1 MVMLMNVKLIQLMLL
16 SSLTASPTMAQ
27 SLNKTMQKQVAPTS
41 EKVQVSKAKRGST
54 TFKLNPSN
62 KFNVAPK
69 DVYNH
74 LKNAR
79 NITTSINKARAK
91 ENKTERIAAQANVAD
106 SLILY
111 GLNYSD
117 GTWQTL
123 SPLASKVYSFQAAP
137 VINYTDESSI
147 EIPRPMA
154 AFYAKGKFY
163 ALNSAMDEDG
173 LTNTSITTY
182 DAETWQEL
190 GTKMLAEK
198 DPTME
203 MYLRQIGVY
212 DPTTDKAYTMSWGD
226 GKPLISIDLNTMETK
241 NIGQVNLFI
250 QTLFVDNA
258 GQLYGIAFNDK
269 KLYKINKE
277 NGTPTE
283 VGELDVPHAL
293 TADQMSAVCDPATGK
308 VYWVGV
314 NNNTKESALYTID
327 LNTAHTTK
335 IADLPGDEHF
345 LGLYIPYS
353 EAKAPGAPTKIS
365 YADGKLYFTAPTK
378 TYTSDETLSGELT
391 AKISVDGG
399 DATETKVNAGGNAA
413 IDLNLSEGKHTVS
426 IILSNA
432 AGNSPERRLQ
442 TFVGQ
447 DVPSAVTNLSLSI
460 DDGKTVVLTWNA
472 PTTSVNGGPVDDNSI
487 NYKVVRYPDETVV
500 AEGLKETTFSESVP
514 EAHARYYYTVT
525 ACSDN
530 REGET
535 ATSNKVTAGSTWFT
549 PYIETFDTQ
558 ADFDSFKVIDANN
571 DTHTWS
577 FMFPSGVES
586 GYAYLTG
593 NGTADVDTGIYE
605 SNGNDDYLISP
616 SISLKKNTDYRLTFD
631 TYDQWMAIEHM
642 TILLGNKQEVTGN
655 ETKIASLDI
664 VADKNKYEVIFN
676 VPEDGL
682 YNLLKFRI

>member
-250 QTLFVDNA
+250 QTLLSTMQDSC
-258 GQLYGIAFNDK
+258 
-269 KLYKINKE
+269 
-277 NGTPTE
+277 TE
-283 VGELDVPHAL
+283 
-293 TADQMSAVCDPATGK
+293 
-308 VYWVGV
+308 
-314 NNNTKESALYTID
+314 
-327 LNTAHTTK
+327 
-335 IADLPGDEHF
+335 
-345 LGLYIPYS
+345 
-353 EAKAPGAPTKIS
+353 
-365 YADGKLYFTAPTK
+365 
-378 TYTSDETLSGELT
+378 
-391 AKISVDGG
+391 
-399 DATETKVNAGGNAA
+399 
-413 IDLNLSEGKHTVS
+413 
-426 IILSNA
+426 
-432 AGNSPERRLQ
+432 
-442 TFVGQ
+442 
-447 DVPSAVTNLSLSI
+447 
-460 DDGKTVVLTWNA
+460 
-472 PTTSVNGGPVDDNSI
+472 
-487 NYKVVRYPDETVV
+487 
-500 AEGLKETTFSESVP
+500 
-514 EAHARYYYTVT
+514 
-525 ACSDN
+525 
-530 REGET
+530 
-535 ATSNKVTAGSTWFT
+535 
-549 PYIETFDTQ
+549 
-558 ADFDSFKVIDANN
+558 
-571 DTHTWS
+571 
-577 FMFPSGVES
+577 
-586 GYAYLTG
+586 
-593 NGTADVDTGIYE
+593 
-605 SNGNDDYLISP
+605 
-616 SISLKKNTDYRLTFD
+616 
-631 TYDQWMAIEHM
+631 
-642 TILLGNKQEVTGN
+642 
-655 ETKIASLDI
+655 
-664 VADKNKYEVIFN
+664 
-676 VPEDGL
+676 
-682 YNLLKFRI
+682 